1 MPLVFVA
8 VVSDMTIRSGEQQD
22 IEQVLQLWEAA
33 GSPPSVT
40 DSEAGLRVLLAT
52 DPDALLVADA
62 CGVLLGSLIAAWD
75 GWRASF
81 YRLAVDPGR
90 RREGIATALLHE
102 GERRLRARGA
112 IRLTAIVAS
121 GDTVAT
127 GFWQAAGYTRQPD
140 QARFVRH
147 AER

>member
-1 MPLVFVA
+1 MI
-8 VVSDMTIRSGEQQD
+8 IRSAEQQH
-22 IEQVLQLWEAA
+22 IEQLLQLWEAA

-40 DSEAGLRVLLAT
+40 DSAAGLRALLAA
-52 DPDALLVADA
+52 DPDALLVAEAD
-62 CGVLLGSLIAAWD
+62 GVLLGSLIAAWD

-81 YRLAVDPGR
+81 YRLAVDPSR
-90 RREGIATALLHE
+90 RREGIATALLRE
-102 GERRLRARGA
+102 GERRLLVRGA
-112 IRLTAIVAS
+112 ARLTAIVAS
-121 GDTVAT
+121 SDAAAT

>member
-1 MPLVFVA
+1 
-8 VVSDMTIRSGEQQD
+8 
-22 IEQVLQLWEAA
+22 
-33 GSPPSVT
+33 VT

-62 CGVLLGSLIAAWD
+62 RGVLLGSLIAAWD

-90 RREGIATALLHE
+90 RHEGIATALLQE

-127 GFWQAAGYTRQPD
+127 GFWQAAGYMRQPD

>member
-1 MPLVFVA
+1 
-8 VVSDMTIRSGEQQD
+8 MTIRSAAQQD
-22 IEQVLQLWEAA
+22 LEQVLLLWEAA

-40 DSEAGLRVLLAT
+40 DSEAGVRALLAF
-52 DPDALLVADA
+52 DSDALLVADSDGA
-62 CGVLLGSLIAAWD
+62 LVGSLIAAWD

-102 GERRLRARGA
+102 GERRLRACGA
-112 IRLTAIVAS
+112 IRLTAIVAGS
-121 GDTVAT
+121 DAAAT
-127 GFWQAAGYTRQPD
+127 HFWQAAGYTRQPD

-147 AER
+147 TER